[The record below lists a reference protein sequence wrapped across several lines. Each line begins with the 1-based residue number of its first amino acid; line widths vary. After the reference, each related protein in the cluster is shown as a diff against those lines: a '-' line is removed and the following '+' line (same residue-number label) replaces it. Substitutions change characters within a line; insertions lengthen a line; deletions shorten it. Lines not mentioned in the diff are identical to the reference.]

1 MLITYYVCCA
11 IVAALIYLFILKNG
25 SVNAA
30 VDVVNTFKQDSKDVD
45 VSVSDFYVLSIV
57 GILLAPLVIG
67 IVVIG
72 IIRSKFK

>member
-1 MLITYYVCCA
+1 M
-11 IVAALIYLFILKNG
+11 
-25 SVNAA
+25 NAA